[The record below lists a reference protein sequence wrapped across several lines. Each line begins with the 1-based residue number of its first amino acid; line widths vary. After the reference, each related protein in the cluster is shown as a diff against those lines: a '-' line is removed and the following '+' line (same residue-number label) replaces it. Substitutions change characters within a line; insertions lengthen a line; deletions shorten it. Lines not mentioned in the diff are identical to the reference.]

1 MSYDHLQ
8 MFESELF
15 RNMQLFGIQTASVER
30 GFCVIKPIMEE
41 EAQMKQLLKRLWKE
55 DEGQDL
61 IEYGLLITLIALAVT
76 AAMSPLAT
84 AISKVFNNAS
94 SSLS

>member
-1 MSYDHLQ
+1 
-8 MFESELF
+8 
-15 RNMQLFGIQTASVER
+15 
-30 GFCVIKPIMEE
+30 MEE

-61 IEYGLLITLIALAVT
+61 IEYGLLITLIALACT
-76 AAMSPLAT
+76 AAMTPLAT
-84 AISKVFNNAS
+84 AISSVFNNAS

>member
-1 MSYDHLQ
+1 
-8 MFESELF
+8 
-15 RNMQLFGIQTASVER
+15 
-30 GFCVIKPIMEE
+30 
-41 EAQMKQLLKRLWKE
+41 MKQLLKRLWKE

-76 AAMSPLAT
+76 AAMTPLAT

-94 SSLS
+94 TSLS